1 MIFTVDYRYDE
12 PFLPTPRCRKLR
24 HREANGS
31 VEVNV
36 PFIFKEQAHPAFCV
50 TEYDMHASD
59 FVPWTIY
66 QYAGKLW
73 KLALKDNFRCGAPH
87 EPATVENLRDVFER
101 YNHCQHAQLGSLEEE
116 ANSVY
121 KYAKGFL
128 LIDGE
133 LYRPCG
139 EPLYNITTFGLG
151 HNHGGTSFFVEYGY
165 NPNISHQNYFNAL
178 HRAEAI
184 EYAIK
189 VASARG
195 DTESIPRLQNPEY
208 NIEVLDP
215 TLVHRDPAK
224 DHGDGN
230 PFLNTLEDLCTAS
243 NSVGEAAALVMCA
256 AAVEQKKGE

>member
-12 PFLPTPRCRKLR
+12 LFLPTPRCRKWR
-24 HREANGS
+24 HREAHGS
-31 VEVNV
+31 VEVDV
-36 PFIFKEQAHPAFCV
+36 PFIFKEQAHPAFRV
-50 TEYDMHASD
+50 TEHDMHASD
-59 FVPWTIY
+59 FVVWTIY

-73 KLALKDNFRCGAPH
+73 KLALKDDFRCGAPH
-87 EPATVENLRDVFER
+87 EPATVENLRDVFKR
-101 YNHCQHAQLGSLEEE
+101 YNHCQHVQLGSLEEE

-139 EPLYNITTFGLG
+139 EPLYNIITFGLG
-151 HNHGGTSFFVEYGY
+151 HNHGGTDLFVEYDY
-165 NPNISHQNYFNAL
+165 NPNISYRNYFNAL

-184 EYAIK
+184 QYAVE

-195 DTESIPRLQNPEY
+195 DTESIPRLQNSEY

-215 TLVHRDPAK
+215 TMVHRNPAK
-224 DHGDGN
+224 DHGEGDS
-230 PFLNTLEDLCTAS
+230 FLNSLEGLCTAS
-243 NSVGEAAALVMCA
+243 NSAGEAAALVMCA
-256 AAVEQKKGE
+256 AAMEQKKGE